1 MSDRGR
7 ILLIA
12 GVVVVV
18 GLVLSVRF
26 FAGFYV
32 DYLWHTSL
40 GRGDVFWGVL
50 RTKVLLFVLFA
61 GTFSALAII
70 NLLIADRLSPITFS
84 ANTHP
89 AVERFHEFFGKRLRL
104 FRIAVAVVVG
114 MLFAAP
120 AIGRWQQ
127 WMMFRNSKSFG
138 ISDPQFHHDIG
149 FYLFKLPFITFLLD
163 WLFAALVFITL
174 LTIATHVLNGG
185 IVVQPPRPKVRHA
198 AKAHVAA
205 LLAALALVKAG
216 DYWVQRYQL
225 TGENRAGAIVRGA
238 TYTEVHAHLP
248 AIVLLGLVAVLTA
261 GLFVSTLWTGSWRL
275 PVIASA
281 LWAVM
286 ALVGGII
293 YPATIQALLVNP
305 NQRDREAPYIE
316 RNVLATRHALGIDN
330 VQPVNVT
337 VGDINTQQ
345 VEDGSSSLENVR
357 LLKSDA
363 EMVTRYRSDEG
374 LRAGLTIKDL
384 DIDRYVIDGREQQ
397 VVLGA
402 RELDLSTVANK
413 TWQGQHLISTHGCGL
428 VLAPAGKI
436 DTNGRPVYQDAVLD
450 RPELYFS
457 DDVGGYAIVDSQVKE
472 ETCPNQADPGQYA
485 GTGGVKLD
493 STFKRLAFALD
504 YLDYNLI
511 GSSAVNDQSR
521 LIATRRVQDRV
532 RTLAPFLQ
540 FDGDPYP
547 VALGG
552 RVLWVVDGY
561 TTSDLYPYGENGDR
575 SQLDASSGLSKPFN
589 YVRNSVKAVV
599 DAYDGTTTFY
609 AVDQAD
615 PVLKVWE
622 SAFPSLFKPMSQMP
636 PGLTA
641 HLRYP
646 EELFRI
652 QTAAYSKYQLPPDQ
666 FFDRIGAWSVAQAPP
681 NQAQATAAT
690 GAPTTDGATSQQQA
704 FSDESSS
711 ARFVP
716 YYSMFKAP
724 DQSEATFQLF
734 RPYVKFSTN
743 DDRRELQAFMTA
755 SSDPATYGKL
765 TAYTVAEPLPNGPLQ
780 VANTMAQEP
789 SISEQ
794 VTLID
799 QRGSQVVLGDLQMVP
814 IAGGIVWIRPLFSEP
829 SGGSQPLMKFVLASY
844 NGQAAFGNDISEAV
858 GKLFPGFNKDLG
870 DIVDVGGEPP
880 GSGTGTGTDSGST
893 TSTTQPA
900 SNGTTPSG
908 PSTTATQGTTPGTPE
923 ELLAEADRLFA
934 EADTALKA
942 GDLGTYQSKVTA
954 ARALVTQAHDMIVAS
969 SSPGTSTPS
978 SSATSTATTVA
989 SSSSG
994 ANVGSGT
1001 GGASTTIGPSTTKAT
1016 TTTEGPS

>member
-12 GVVVVV
+12 AVVLIV
-18 GLVLSVRF
+18 GLILSARF

-50 RTKVLLFVLFA
+50 RTKILLFVLFA
-61 GTFSALAII
+61 GAFIAMAVL
-70 NLLIADRLSPITFS
+70 NLLISDRLSPVSFS

-104 FRIAVAVVVG
+104 FRIAVAVVLG
-114 MLFAAP
+114 LLFAAP
-120 AIGRWQQ
+120 AIGRWQE
-127 WMMFRNSKSFG
+127 WLMFRNSKAFG
-138 ISDPQFHHDIG
+138 ISDAQFHHDIG

-163 WLFAALVFITL
+163 WLFAALIVITL

-185 IVVQPPRPKVRHA
+185 IIVQPPRPKVRNA
-198 AKAHVAA
+198 AKAHVAV

-216 DYWVQRYQL
+216 DYWVQRYSL
-225 TGENRAGAIVRGA
+225 TAENRAGSIVRGA

-261 GLFVSTLWTGSWRL
+261 GLFLSTLKTGSWRV
-275 PVIASA
+275 PIIASA

-293 YPATIQALLVNP
+293 YPATIQALVVNP
-305 NQRDREAPYIE
+305 NQREREAPYIE
-316 RNVLATRHALGIDN
+316 RNVLATRHALGIDD
-330 VQPVNVT
+330 VQKVDTT
-337 VGDINTQQ
+337 VGSIDTQQ
-345 VEDGSSSLENVR
+345 VEDGSSSLQNVR

-363 EMVTRYRSDEG
+363 EMVSRYRSDEG

-402 RELDLSTVANK
+402 RELDLSAVANK
-413 TWQGQHLISTHGCGL
+413 SWQGQHLISTHGCGL
-428 VLAPAGKI
+428 VLAPAGQT

-457 DDVGGYAIVDSQVKE
+457 EDVGGYAIVDSKVNE
-472 ETCPNQADPGQYA
+472 ETCPNQADPGPYA

-493 STFKRLAFALD
+493 STVKRLAFALD

-511 GSSAVNDQSR
+511 GSSAVNDNSR

-532 RTLAPFLQ
+532 RSLAPFLQ

-609 AVDQAD
+609 AVDTID

-622 SAFPSLFKPMSQMP
+622 SAFPNLFQPMSDMP
-636 PGLTA
+636 AGLTD

-652 QTAAYSKYQLPPDQ
+652 QTAAYSKYQLAPDQ

-681 NQAQATAAT
+681 AQAEAT
-690 GAPTTDGATSQQQA
+690 STVGAPTTDAAANQQQA
-704 FSDESSS
+704 FSDESAS

-724 DQSEATFQLF
+724 NQSAASFQLF

-743 DDRRELQAFMTA
+743 DDRRELQAYMTA
-755 SSDPATYGKL
+755 SSDPATYGTL

-780 VANTMAQEP
+780 VANTMAQDP

-814 IAGGIVWIRPLFSEP
+814 IDGGVVWIRPMFSEP
-829 SGGSQPLMKFVLASY
+829 ATGSQPLMKFVLASY
-844 NGQAAFGNDISEAV
+844 NGQAAYGVDIGEAI

-870 DIVDVGGEPP
+870 DRVDVGNEPP
-880 GSGTGTGTDSGST
+880 GSGSGTSPPDNGST
-893 TSTTQPA
+893 PSSTVPGTTQPG
-900 SNGTTPSG
+900 SPTTTPS
-908 PSTTATQGTTPGTPE
+908 STADSPE
-923 ELLAEADRLFA
+923 AVLAEADQLFA
-934 EADTALKA
+934 EADAALKA
-942 GDLGTYQSKVTA
+942 GDLGTYQAKVTA
-954 ARALVTQAHDMIVAS
+954 ARALVTQAHDMIVNATAPS
-969 SSPGTSTPS
+969 SSTPAGTTATSSPTSTPAS
-978 SSATSTATTVA
+978 STPGSGSAPLSSATTPGSATTI
-989 SSSSG
+989 
-994 ANVGSGT
+994 
-1001 GGASTTIGPSTTKAT
+1001 ASTTAPAS
-1016 TTTEGPS
+1016 

>member
-7 ILLIA
+7 VLLIA
-12 GVVVVV
+12 AVVLVV
-18 GLVLSVRF
+18 GLILSLRF

-32 DYLWHTSL
+32 DLLWHQSL
-40 GRGDVFWGVL
+40 GRSDVFWGVL

-61 GTFSALAII
+61 GAFSAIAIL
-70 NLLIADRLSPITFS
+70 NLLIADRLSPVSFS

-104 FRIAVAVVVG
+104 FRLAVAVVVG

-120 AIGRWQQ
+120 AIGRWQE
-127 WMMFRNSKSFG
+127 WLMFRNSKAFG

-163 WLFAALVFITL
+163 WLYAALIVTTL

-185 IVVQPPRPKVRHA
+185 IIVQPPRPKVRNA
-198 AKAHVAA
+198 AKAHVAV

-216 DYWVQRYQL
+216 DYWVQRYEL
-225 TGENRAGAIVRGA
+225 TAENRAGSIVRGA

-248 AIVLLGLVAVLTA
+248 AIVLLGLIAVLTA
-261 GLFVSTLWTGSWRL
+261 GLFLSTLKTGSWRV

-281 LWAVM
+281 LWAIM

-305 NQRDREAPYIE
+305 NQRDREAPYID
-316 RNVLATRHALGIDN
+316 RNVTATRHALGIDA
-330 VQPVNVT
+330 VKKTAIT
-337 VGDINTQQ
+337 VGDIDTQN
-345 VEDGSSSLENVR
+345 VADGKSSLQNVR

-363 EMVTRYRSDEG
+363 DMVTRYSTDEG

-384 DIDRYVIDGREQQ
+384 DIDRYNIDGREQQ

-402 RELDLSTVANK
+402 RELDLANIANK

-428 VLAPAGKI
+428 VLAPAGTI
-436 DTNGRPVYQDAVLD
+436 DTNGKPVYQDADVA

-457 DDVGGYAIVDSQVKE
+457 DAVGGYAIVDTGVKE
-472 ETCPNQADPGQYA
+472 ETCPNQADPGPY
-485 GTGGVKLD
+485 GGSGGVKLD
-493 STFKRLAFALD
+493 STVKRLAFALD

-511 GSSAVNDQSR
+511 GSSAVNDDSR
-521 LIATRRVQDRV
+521 LLSTRRVQDRV
-532 RTLAPFLQ
+532 HTLAPFLE

-547 VALGG
+547 VALNG

-575 SQLDASSGLSKPFN
+575 AQLDPSSGLDAPFN

-609 AVDQAD
+609 AVDTVD

-622 SAFPSLFKPMSQMP
+622 SAFPKLFTTMDQMP
-636 PGLTA
+636 AGLA
-641 HLRYP
+641 NHLRYP

-652 QTAAYSKYQLPPDQ
+652 QTAAYSKYQLEPDQ
-666 FFDRIGAWSVAQAPP
+666 FFDRIGAWSVAQAPSQ
-681 NQAQATAAT
+681 QAAAAAT
-690 GAPTTDGATSQQQA
+690 LGAPSTDASTQQA
-704 FSDESSS
+704 FSSDSSS

-724 DQSEATFQLF
+724 GQAAASFQLF

-755 SSDPATYGKL
+755 SSDPA
-765 TAYTVAEPLPNGPLQ
+765 N
-780 VANTMAQEP
+780 
-789 SISEQ
+789 
-794 VTLID
+794 
-799 QRGSQVVLGDLQMVP
+799 
-814 IAGGIVWIRPLFSEP
+814 
-829 SGGSQPLMKFVLASY
+829 
-844 NGQAAFGNDISEAV
+844 
-858 GKLFPGFNKDLG
+858 
-870 DIVDVGGEPP
+870 
-880 GSGTGTGTDSGST
+880 
-893 TSTTQPA
+893 
-900 SNGTTPSG
+900 
-908 PSTTATQGTTPGTPE
+908 
-923 ELLAEADRLFA
+923 
-934 EADTALKA
+934 
-942 GDLGTYQSKVTA
+942 
-954 ARALVTQAHDMIVAS
+954 
-969 SSPGTSTPS
+969 
-978 SSATSTATTVA
+978 
-989 SSSSG
+989 
-994 ANVGSGT
+994 
-1001 GGASTTIGPSTTKAT
+1001 
-1016 TTTEGPS
+1016 